1 MFRLIYTMPLYK
13 VCLVMVLL
21 LVLWAYYRAYLP
33 KKLFWSMNLCVLVL
47 SAFAVLYLT
56 VFSRKVGTYD
66 IVLVPFSALSE
77 AKKEPERYR
86 SMLMNVFLFFPLG
99 MACANAFSDKMK
111 MRRRVILVVA
121 IGQTSFPK
129 RKRPAIADR
138 FHYSIKLSSSKKL
151 NSSSSKCLSGNLI
164 SYCSCANARTSG
176 RLSFSRFF
184 SQDNC
189 SFDSLHGRFK
199 RRFSVISSACFSAGS
214 EAQDLQMWDA

>member
-33 KKLFWSMNLCVLVL
+33 KKLFWSMNLCVLVVAV
-47 SAFAVLYLT
+47 SAVLYLT

-66 IVLVPFSALSE
+66 IVLVPLSALSE
-77 AKKEPERYR
+77 AKKAPERYR

-121 IGQTSFPK
+121 IGF
-129 RKRPAIADR
+129 A
-138 FHYSIKLSSSKKL
+138 LSTAVEY
-151 NSSSSKCLSGNLI
+151 I
-164 SYCSCANARTSG
+164 QY
-176 RLSFSRFF
+176 
-184 SQDNC
+184 
-189 SFDSLHGRFK
+189 
-199 RRFSVISSACFSAGS
+199 RFSLGMAETDDVICNTLGAFVGS
-214 EAQDLQMWDA
+214 LSVILADFLGKHKKK

>member
-33 KKLFWSMNLCVLVL
+33 KKLFWSMNLCVLVVAV
-47 SAFAVLYLT
+47 SAVLYLT

-66 IVLVPFSALSE
+66 LVLVPFSALSE

-99 MACANAFSDKMK
+99 MACANAFPDKMK

-121 IGQTSFPK
+121 IGFALSTAVEYIQYRFSLGMAETDDVICNTLGALVGSLSVILADFLGKHK
-129 RKRPAIADR
+129 RK
-138 FHYSIKLSSSKKL
+138 
-151 NSSSSKCLSGNLI
+151 
-164 SYCSCANARTSG
+164 
-176 RLSFSRFF
+176 
-184 SQDNC
+184 
-189 SFDSLHGRFK
+189 
-199 RRFSVISSACFSAGS
+199 
-214 EAQDLQMWDA
+214 

>member
-33 KKLFWSMNLCVLVL
+33 KKLFWSMNLCVLVVAV
-47 SAFAVLYLT
+47 SAVLYLT

-77 AKKEPERYR
+77 EKKEPERYR

-121 IGQTSFPK
+121 IGF
-129 RKRPAIADR
+129 A
-138 FHYSIKLSSSKKL
+138 LSTAVEY
-151 NSSSSKCLSGNLI
+151 I
-164 SYCSCANARTSG
+164 QY
-176 RLSFSRFF
+176 
-184 SQDNC
+184 
-189 SFDSLHGRFK
+189 
-199 RRFSVISSACFSAGS
+199 RFSLGMAETDDVICNTLGAFVGS
-214 EAQDLQMWDA
+214 LSVILADFLGKHKKK

>member
-33 KKLFWSMNLCVLVL
+33 KKLFWSMNLCVLVVAV
-47 SAFAVLYLT
+47 SAVLYLT
-56 VFSRKVGTYD
+56 VFSRKVGIYD
-66 IVLVPFSALSE
+66 VVLVPFSALSE

-121 IGQTSFPK
+121 IGFALSTAVEYIQYRFSLGMAETDDVICNTLGALVGSLSVILADFLGKHK
-129 RKRPAIADR
+129 RK
-138 FHYSIKLSSSKKL
+138 
-151 NSSSSKCLSGNLI
+151 
-164 SYCSCANARTSG
+164 
-176 RLSFSRFF
+176 
-184 SQDNC
+184 
-189 SFDSLHGRFK
+189 
-199 RRFSVISSACFSAGS
+199 
-214 EAQDLQMWDA
+214 

>member
-33 KKLFWSMNLCVLVL
+33 KKLFWSMNLCMLVVAV
-47 SAFAVLYLT
+47 SAVLYLT

-121 IGQTSFPK
+121 IGF
-129 RKRPAIADR
+129 A
-138 FHYSIKLSSSKKL
+138 LSTAVEY
-151 NSSSSKCLSGNLI
+151 I
-164 SYCSCANARTSG
+164 QY
-176 RLSFSRFF
+176 
-184 SQDNC
+184 
-189 SFDSLHGRFK
+189 
-199 RRFSVISSACFSAGS
+199 RFSLGMAETDDVICNTLGAFVGS
-214 EAQDLQMWDA
+214 LSVILADFLGKHKKK

>member
-33 KKLFWSMNLCVLVL
+33 KKLFWSMNLCVLVV
-47 SAFAVLYLT
+47 AVTAVLYLT
-56 VFSRKVGTYD
+56 VFSRKVGIYD
-66 IVLVPFSALSE
+66 VVLVPFSALSE

-121 IGQTSFPK
+121 IGF
-129 RKRPAIADR
+129 A
-138 FHYSIKLSSSKKL
+138 LSTAVEY
-151 NSSSSKCLSGNLI
+151 I
-164 SYCSCANARTSG
+164 QY
-176 RLSFSRFF
+176 
-184 SQDNC
+184 
-189 SFDSLHGRFK
+189 
-199 RRFSVISSACFSAGS
+199 RFSLGMAETDDVICNTLGAFVGS
-214 EAQDLQMWDA
+214 LSVILADFLGKHKKK

>member
-33 KKLFWSMNLCVLVL
+33 KKLFAAMNLCLLVT
-47 SAFAVLYLT
+47 SVFAVLYLT

-111 MRRRVILVVA
+111 MRRRVILA
-121 IGQTSFPK
+121 IVIGFALSTAVEYIQYRFSLGMAETDDVICNTLGAIVGSLSVTLADFLAKHK
-129 RKRPAIADR
+129 RK
-138 FHYSIKLSSSKKL
+138 
-151 NSSSSKCLSGNLI
+151 
-164 SYCSCANARTSG
+164 
-176 RLSFSRFF
+176 
-184 SQDNC
+184 
-189 SFDSLHGRFK
+189 
-199 RRFSVISSACFSAGS
+199 
-214 EAQDLQMWDA
+214 

>member
-33 KKLFWSMNLCVLVL
+33 KKLFWSMNLCVLVVAV
-47 SAFAVLYLT
+47 SAVLYLT

-121 IGQTSFPK
+121 IGF
-129 RKRPAIADR
+129 A
-138 FHYSIKLSSSKKL
+138 LSTAVEY
-151 NSSSSKCLSGNLI
+151 I
-164 SYCSCANARTSG
+164 QY
-176 RLSFSRFF
+176 
-184 SQDNC
+184 
-189 SFDSLHGRFK
+189 
-199 RRFSVISSACFSAGS
+199 RFSLGMAETDDVICNTLGALVGS
-214 EAQDLQMWDA
+214 LSVILADFLGKHKKK

>member
-33 KKLFWSMNLCVLVL
+33 KKLFAAMNLCLLVT
-47 SAFAVLYLT
+47 SVFAVLYLT

-66 IVLVPFSALSE
+66 VVLVPFSALSE

-111 MRRRVILVVA
+111 MRRRVILAVV
-121 IGQTSFPK
+121 IGFALSTAVEYIQYRFSLGMAETDDVICNTLGALVGSLSVTLADYLAKHK
-129 RKRPAIADR
+129 RK
-138 FHYSIKLSSSKKL
+138 
-151 NSSSSKCLSGNLI
+151 
-164 SYCSCANARTSG
+164 
-176 RLSFSRFF
+176 
-184 SQDNC
+184 
-189 SFDSLHGRFK
+189 
-199 RRFSVISSACFSAGS
+199 
-214 EAQDLQMWDA
+214 

>member
-33 KKLFWSMNLCVLVL
+33 KKLFWSMNLCVLVVAV
-47 SAFAVLYLT
+47 SAVLYLT

-99 MACANAFSDKMK
+99 MACAHAFSDKMK

-121 IGQTSFPK
+121 IGF
-129 RKRPAIADR
+129 A
-138 FHYSIKLSSSKKL
+138 LSTAVEY
-151 NSSSSKCLSGNLI
+151 I
-164 SYCSCANARTSG
+164 QY
-176 RLSFSRFF
+176 
-184 SQDNC
+184 
-189 SFDSLHGRFK
+189 
-199 RRFSVISSACFSAGS
+199 RFSLGMAETDDVICNTLGAFVGS
-214 EAQDLQMWDA
+214 LSVILADFLGKHKKK

>member
-1 MFRLIYTMPLYK
+1 MFSLIYTMPLYK

-121 IGQTSFPK
+121 IGF
-129 RKRPAIADR
+129 A
-138 FHYSIKLSSSKKL
+138 L
-151 NSSSSKCLSGNLI
+151 
-164 SYCSCANARTSG
+164 RTAVEYIPY
-176 RLSFSRFF
+176 
-184 SQDNC
+184 
-189 SFDSLHGRFK
+189 
-199 RRFSVISSACFSAGS
+199 RFSLGMAETDDVICNTLGALVGS
-214 EAQDLQMWDA
+214 LSVILADFLGKHKKK

>member
-33 KKLFWSMNLCVLVL
+33 KKLFTAMNLCLLVT
-47 SAFAVLYLT
+47 SVFAVLYLT

-121 IGQTSFPK
+121 IGFALSTAVEYIQYRFSLGMAETDDVICNTLGAFVGSLSVILADFLGKHK
-129 RKRPAIADR
+129 RK
-138 FHYSIKLSSSKKL
+138 
-151 NSSSSKCLSGNLI
+151 
-164 SYCSCANARTSG
+164 
-176 RLSFSRFF
+176 
-184 SQDNC
+184 
-189 SFDSLHGRFK
+189 
-199 RRFSVISSACFSAGS
+199 
-214 EAQDLQMWDA
+214 

>member
-13 VCLVMVLL
+13 VCLVLVLL

-33 KKLFWSMNLCVLVL
+33 KKLFWSMNLCMLVVAV
-47 SAFAVLYLT
+47 SAVLYLT

-121 IGQTSFPK
+121 IGF
-129 RKRPAIADR
+129 A
-138 FHYSIKLSSSKKL
+138 LSTAVEY
-151 NSSSSKCLSGNLI
+151 I
-164 SYCSCANARTSG
+164 QY
-176 RLSFSRFF
+176 
-184 SQDNC
+184 
-189 SFDSLHGRFK
+189 
-199 RRFSVISSACFSAGS
+199 RFSLGMAETDDVICNTLGALVGS
-214 EAQDLQMWDA
+214 LSVILADFLGKHKKK

>member
-33 KKLFWSMNLCVLVL
+33 KKLFTAMNLCLLVT
-47 SAFAVLYLT
+47 SVFAVLYLT

-66 IVLVPFSALSE
+66 VVLVPFSALSE

-121 IGQTSFPK
+121 IGFALSTAVEYIQYRFSLGMAETDDVICNTLGALVGSLSVTLADYLAKHK
-129 RKRPAIADR
+129 RK
-138 FHYSIKLSSSKKL
+138 
-151 NSSSSKCLSGNLI
+151 
-164 SYCSCANARTSG
+164 
-176 RLSFSRFF
+176 
-184 SQDNC
+184 
-189 SFDSLHGRFK
+189 
-199 RRFSVISSACFSAGS
+199 
-214 EAQDLQMWDA
+214 

>member
-33 KKLFWSMNLCVLVL
+33 KKLFWSMNLCVLVVTV
-47 SAFAVLYLT
+47 SAVLYLT
-56 VFSRKVGTYD
+56 VFSRKVGIYD
-66 IVLVPFSALSE
+66 VVLVPFSALSE

-121 IGQTSFPK
+121 IGF
-129 RKRPAIADR
+129 A
-138 FHYSIKLSSSKKL
+138 LSTAVEY
-151 NSSSSKCLSGNLI
+151 I
-164 SYCSCANARTSG
+164 QY
-176 RLSFSRFF
+176 
-184 SQDNC
+184 
-189 SFDSLHGRFK
+189 
-199 RRFSVISSACFSAGS
+199 RFSLGMAETDDVICNTLGALVGS
-214 EAQDLQMWDA
+214 LSVILADFLGKHKKK

>member
-33 KKLFWSMNLCVLVL
+33 KKLFTAMNLCLLVT
-47 SAFAVLYLT
+47 SVFAVLYLT

-66 IVLVPFSALSE
+66 VVLVPFSALSE

-111 MRRRVILVVA
+111 MRRRVILA
-121 IGQTSFPK
+121 IVIGFALSTAVEYIQYRFSLGMAETDDVICNTLGALVGSLSVTLADFLAKHK
-129 RKRPAIADR
+129 RK
-138 FHYSIKLSSSKKL
+138 
-151 NSSSSKCLSGNLI
+151 
-164 SYCSCANARTSG
+164 
-176 RLSFSRFF
+176 
-184 SQDNC
+184 
-189 SFDSLHGRFK
+189 
-199 RRFSVISSACFSAGS
+199 
-214 EAQDLQMWDA
+214 